1 MKDSLINIYYKSL
14 VEGASFDSLANL
26 YTERP
31 GKKERSG
38 FYELQDVD
46 FSDFSKEANKLE
58 NAGDYSEPIP
68 FSGGYSI
75 FKLIERQSARLKT
88 FEEAKAEVS
97 GKYQEMESNRL
108 EEEYINSLNKRY
120 NPVIF
125 YDELEKAFKKN

>member
-1 MKDSLINIYYKSL
+1 M
-14 VEGASFDSLANL
+14 
-26 YTERP
+26 
-31 GKKERSG
+31 
-38 FYELQDVD
+38 QDVD

-75 FKLIERQSARLKT
+75 FKLNERQSARLKT

-97 GKYQEMESNRL
+97 GEYQEIESKRL
-108 EEEYINSLNKRY
+108 EEEYINGLNNRY

-125 YDELEKAFKKN
+125 YDELEKAFK